1 MNGKMRPEYRILYI
15 ASLKPGN
22 PLGGAELSFLQILRI
37 DEWERNRCSVVV
49 SEDGEFSEICAE
61 IVGEVFH
68 LPMLLPPS
76 SEQRKFISLLRFF
89 LNVCWN
95 SLRLARLVVVGK
107 YDLLCSINR
116 GGHSYASL
124 AGKLVNRPVIIHL
137 RDIPQS
143 RYMKRIYR
151 NMINLFVNKLIIFS
165 DSVLKSIEPISTVI
179 NKLPMG
185 IDLELFQ
192 DSPSQNATIGENF
205 PVLCTAGRISASKG
219 LIELVQALKIVTEY
233 FPNVELRISG
243 KSWNDDE
250 GFTKVL
256 HQEICDR
263 NLNEHIHFLGQL
275 SMAQMPA
282 FYSSA
287 DIVVVSSY
295 FESFGRTVIEGMAIG
310 KPVVSTRCGGPEEI
324 ISDGIDGILVDVGDV
339 EALAEAIINLSKN
352 DKLRKEMGKAG
363 RLKVQQEYDVRNYVS
378 SVLEAHDELFI

>member
-1 MNGKMRPEYRILYI
+1 MNGNMRPEYRILYV
-15 ASLKPGN
+15 ASLKPNN
-22 PLGGAELSFLQILRI
+22 PLGGAELSFLQILRF
-37 DEWERNRCSVVV
+37 DEGERNRCSVIV
-49 SEDGEFSEICAE
+49 SGDGEFSEICAE
-61 IVGEVFH
+61 IGVEVFH

-76 SEQRKFISLLRFF
+76 SEQRNFISLLHFS

-95 SLRLARLVVVGK
+95 SLRLARLAVVGK

-116 GGHSYASL
+116 GGHSFTAL

-143 RYMKRIYR
+143 KYGKRIYR
-151 NMINLFVNKLIIFS
+151 ILINLFTDKLIIFS

-192 DSPSQNATIGENF
+192 DPPSQNSTKGNNF

-219 LIELVQALKIVTEY
+219 LIELIQALQIVIEY

-243 KSWNDDE
+243 KSWNDNE
-250 GFTKVL
+250 GFTQVL
-256 HQEICDR
+256 HQEIRDR
-263 NLNEHIHFLGQL
+263 NLDEHVHFFGQL

-295 FESFGRTVIEGMAIG
+295 FESLGRTVIEGMAMG
-310 KPVVSTRCGGPEEI
+310 KPVVSTKCGGPEEI
-324 ISDGIDGILVDVGDV
+324 ISNGIDGTLVDVGDV
-339 EALAEAIINLSKN
+339 EAFAEAIINLGKN
-352 DKLRKEMGKAG
+352 DKLRDELGKAG
-363 RLKVQQEYDVRNYVS
+363 RLKVEQEYDVRNYVS
-378 SVLEAHDELFI
+378 SVLKAHDELFI